1 MKVKG
6 PKAVKSG
13 QKGTFRVTVRNTGTA
28 SAKKVKVTASGAGNG
43 SASGGKIK
51 PRRVED
57 GHGQGEGHRQ
67 EGKEGHSV
75 QFKATGGASSTG
87 NIKVT
92 VG

>member
-1 MKVKG
+1 M
-6 PKAVKSG
+6 
-13 QKGTFRVTVRNTGTA
+13 RVGVRNTGTA

-51 PRRVED
+51 PGASKTVTVKAKVT
-57 GHGQGEGHRQ
+57 
-67 EGKEGHSV
+67 GKKGRKATL
-75 QFKATGGASSTG
+75 QFTATGGASSTG